1 MRRDGGRLDDAA
13 TWVFDLDNT
22 LYPPDCDLMTQVRGR
37 ITQYVGEAL
46 DLPPDEAHREQ
57 TRMMRAHGTTLRG
70 MVLEQDTDPHGYLNY
85 VETIDYSVVAPWPEL
100 GAALDRLQGRKVV
113 FTNASAQHAHDVL
126 ARLGVADAFD
136 GVFDT
141 VAADFVPKPA
151 AATYSAM
158 LDRLGV
164 VADTAVMVE
173 DMAINLKPAAA
184 LGMTTVWLRNDF
196 AWARPADDA
205 DYVDHEID
213 DLVAWLSDVV
223 NRPA

>member
-1 MRRDGGRLDDAA
+1 MRRDGGHLRDAT

-22 LYPPDCDLMTQVRGR
+22 LYPPDCDLMAQVRGR
-37 ITQYVGEAL
+37 ITEYVAGVLE
-46 DLPPDEAHREQ
+46 LPHDEAHAEQ
-57 TRMMRAHGTTLRG
+57 TRMMRTHGTTLRG
-70 MVLEQDTDPHGYLNY
+70 MVLERNTDPHGYLEF

-100 GAALDRLQGRKVV
+100 GAALDRLPGRKVV

-126 ARLGVADAFD
+126 ERLGVAAAFD

-151 AATYSAM
+151 APTYSAM
-158 LDRLGV
+158 LGRLGV
-164 VADTAVMVE
+164 VAETAVMVE
-173 DMAINLKPAAA
+173 DMAINLRPAAA

-196 AWARPADDA
+196 HWARPDADA

-213 DLVAWLSDVV
+213 DLVAWLTDVV
-223 NRPA
+223 DGGR